1 MTVEHLVIPPI
12 MAVLGIGIPVA
23 MFEGEYEAAIVAGLV
38 VVLVKMGDVLVDKL
52 NGKRPNGNGNL
63 QCAMHAS
70 QVTDIL
76 HELRG
81 AITELNSVTKGMH
94 TIVGKLEVLT
104 SYVRQ
109 RGED

>member
-1 MTVEHLVIPPI
+1 MTLEHLAIPPVLV
-12 MAVLGIGIPVA
+12 VLGIGLPVA
-23 MFEGEYEAAIVAGLV
+23 IFDGEYEAAIVAGLV
-38 VVLVKMGDVLVDKL
+38 VVLVKMGDVLVDKI
-52 NGKRPNGNGNL
+52 NGKKNGNGSL

-81 AITELNSVTKGMH
+81 AITELNSATKGMH
-94 TIVGKLEVLT
+94 TVVGKLEILT
-104 SYVRQ
+104 SFVRP